1 MTERNRDSRTDM
13 PLNPPDV
20 PIEQKQRQLEGDR
33 PRDEQAAYIDRSD
46 TDDLGELTSTALD
59 EGELAAGVDDDLPNG
74 AETIEML
81 TELELRA
88 EETDDPMEA
97 VEEGFAYI
105 PPIDP
110 PTAPGETATFENARI
125 ASGLGVSSLDEPYDD
140 DHHETFLP
148 EDDEMSARVREAL
161 RADSSTTQYADRIA
175 INARRGVVTL
185 RGVVDDLM
193 DSDNLL
199 AVAEFV
205 EGVEEVVDELEVRGI
220 E

>member
-1 MTERNRDSRTDM
+1 M
-13 PLNPPDV
+13 
-20 PIEQKQRQLEGDR
+20 K
-33 PRDEQAAYIDRSD
+33 
-46 TDDLGELTSTALD
+46 
-59 EGELAAGVDDDLPNG
+59 G
-74 AETIEML
+74 AQ
-81 TELELRA
+81 
-88 EETDDPMEA
+88 
-97 VEEGFAYI
+97 EEGFTYI

-140 DHHETFLP
+140 DHHENFLP

-205 EGVEEVVDELEVRGI
+205 EGVEEVVDELEVRGLGASQ
-220 E
+220 